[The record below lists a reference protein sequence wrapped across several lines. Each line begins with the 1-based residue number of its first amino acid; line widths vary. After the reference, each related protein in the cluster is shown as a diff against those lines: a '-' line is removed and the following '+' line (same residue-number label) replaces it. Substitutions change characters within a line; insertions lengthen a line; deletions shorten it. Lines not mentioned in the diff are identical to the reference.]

1 MLINLITT
9 KLLSEPLTEC
19 SRLAV
24 GTKDIRWININGFFV
39 LSNDVLKADL
49 WIIEAFS
56 QPQRPSGFL
65 AAYKLAGQIKCLLL
79 FSFVPPI
86 FPKKHFW
93 CDILT
98 DRLVDR
104 IREGIHK
111 PKAQKVEFDQLIKAW
126 PLLGYE
132 SAHHNHR
139 ITTR

>member
-9 KLLSEPLTEC
+9 ELLSEPLTEC

-65 AAYKLAGQIKCLLL
+65 AAYKLADQIKCLLL
-79 FSFVPPI
+79 FPFVPPM

-104 IREGIHK
+104 IREGIHT

-126 PLLGYE
+126 PLLGCE